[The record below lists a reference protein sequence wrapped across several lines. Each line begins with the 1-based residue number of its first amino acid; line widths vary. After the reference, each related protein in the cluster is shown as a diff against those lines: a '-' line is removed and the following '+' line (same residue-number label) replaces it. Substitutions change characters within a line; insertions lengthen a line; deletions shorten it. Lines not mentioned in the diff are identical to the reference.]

1 MAGIVEIRDYTIEA
15 GGLIVIRF
23 GPKPLFPG

>member
-1 MAGIVEIRDYTIEA
+1 MAGIVKFETTPSKRS
-15 GGLIVIRF
+15 GLIVIRF